1 MSGEHLMKEEEN
13 LIKVGKRVML
23 IVSLQDVGRDR
34 KTSNYVF
41 RTISAFSFCDS
52 SEVLVMKELHQE
64 GTSGSQESPGQ

>member
-1 MSGEHLMKEEEN
+1 MKQKEN
-13 LIKVGKRVML
+13 LSKAGKRVML

-34 KTSNYVF
+34 KTSNYIF

-64 GTSGSQESPGQ
+64 GTSGSQESQGQW

>member
-1 MSGEHLMKEEEN
+1 MKEEEN

-41 RTISAFSFCDS
+41 RTISVFSFCDS